1 MGSSEGGA
9 GDGGV
14 GTECT
19 VGTIVWVRRRNGS
32 WWPGRILGQ
41 HELSASHLMSPRS
54 GTPVKLLGREDASV
68 DWYNLEK
75 SKRVKAFRCGE
86 FDACIER
93 AEASL
98 GGPIRKR
105 EKYARREDA
114 ILHALELE
122 KRQLELQQPNNLS
135 HKHSGVLKKELSSP
149 PSFGLHKVSDEC
161 ASHGK
166 SVNVKPK
173 LHSRISAEEVG
184 GSSPLH
190 ALRNKNSTQL
200 NWEDENSGTMPRM
213 RGLQDFGLPI
223 APSKRKTSSSVACER
238 TKHSFSDDHVD
249 IHPDSMHGM
258 GTANSAG
265 NGKSSLAVK
274 RKRSQ
279 GGLTEESLI
288 KRRDRRR
295 PLVQVLKSSAKLPVP
310 QSSDSNCEL
319 ASAAAKQKEHIGD
332 ICHDKRSRPIYMPDD
347 SSDCLNPTGNSSDQM
362 RISLAQYAYG
372 NGLHLPGSSSLEGT
386 SSGLIGE
393 DDTGS
398 SERDCGDVNM
408 EEEDFLLQDD
418 KLLIPE
424 AGSFLEDEHILGKI
438 GDGYE
443 PSISDGRPHSLS
455 NDEGDGAA
463 ADVAGVSK
471 WHMKGKRNIRSL
483 LKRGAEAAC
492 NGPPDRTAYEKKAAS
507 FSKKSREGVP
517 GLGLYHR
524 GDEEELDCAD
534 EDELSEKAFGGQLP
548 GFSQRSYQFGPKA
561 LGASI
566 THDSDVDSQEMFP
579 PGWSSFWGEL
589 DECPELPLDH
599 HHHQHHHP
607 PGVEWKIPLVDVD
620 LKVQATYQGERVPLV
635 SLMSRLNGKAIIG
648 HPVLI
653 EILEDGSTDLMI
665 PSGSVGLEQALGAEE
680 SPSAAAPVWRT
691 GRRTAM
697 QRVPRAHLAP
707 AAADGEEAA
716 DLDVYSEGLGLF
728 KEPPAAAA
736 TSTQG
741 SSMKKAASHRRP
753 AAGKSSSRKKLQK
766 KAISL
771 SSQKTRTLSSIVTER
786 RRSGKSAGSR
796 QGRKEAGILGGLIKP
811 GGTVPLVT
819 CVPMKVVFS
828 RIMEAVGRPPS
839 SGLTRRGPPTV
850 PAERRPSL

>member
-98 GGPIRKR
+98 GVPYGRGR
-105 EKYARREDA
+105 NM
-114 ILHALELE
+114 H

-408 EEEDFLLQDD
+408 EEEDFLLQGLAIVAARWETVHWLIALLYD

-620 LKVQATYQGERVPLV
+620 LKVQATYQG
-635 SLMSRLNGKAIIG
+635 S
-648 HPVLI
+648 
-653 EILEDGSTDLMI
+653 
-665 PSGSVGLEQALGAEE
+665 E
-680 SPSAAAPVWRT
+680 SPGFSDEPPEREGDYRAPGADRDIG
-691 GRRTAM
+691 GRFYRSDDSQW
-697 QRVPRAHLAP
+697 QRGAGASSWCR
-707 AAADGEEAA
+707 GEPVGSGAR
-716 DLDVYSEGLGLF
+716 LGLF

-828 RIMEAVGRPPS
+828 RIMEAVGRP
-839 SGLTRRGPPTV
+839 
-850 PAERRPSL
+850 RPLV